1 MPNPYTL
8 YGSYASYYTAKS
20 RSHLRKKGVPFV
32 ERLPSETHFREKV
45 RPTSGSHRIPQLLT
59 PDGEVVQDSI
69 EMLDYV
75 EARFPDYP
83 AIPSTPVQRTFV
95 HLMEL
100 LCSEGLVNL
109 AWQHRWLFEEN
120 LSFVIKDFG
129 RSFRPHG
136 SDEELE
142 KYGNLI
148 ADRMMSYGLPPTN
161 EEIRAELDR
170 QYLAIL
176 QRFEQHLQHHPYFL
190 GGHPSAAD
198 YAIMGAMHAHLG
210 RDPAGLQFMQQ
221 HAPRVFRW
229 VEHMLTPE
237 IQSPEFYDYPIAY
250 PENDAIPATALA
262 VLSHLADAYGEPFI
276 LSSVGFQQVMDRQ
289 QPESGYALN
298 PDQDQPTF
306 VVEDLIYNGESQT
319 CHVNLHNVWIAQ
331 RAQKYFHSLPM
342 DVRSR
347 IEESLGS
354 RPISALLNVP
364 TQWVIERRN
373 NRLFVQ

>member
-1 MPNPYTL
+1 MPNLYTL

-32 ERLPSETHFREKV
+32 ERLPSETQFREKV
-45 RPTSGSHRIPQLLT
+45 RPASGSHRVPQLLA
-59 PDGEVVQDSI
+59 PDGQVVQDSV
-69 EMLDYV
+69 EMLDYI
-75 EARFPDYP
+75 EARFPAVP
-83 AIPSTPVQRTFV
+83 AIPNTPVQRTFV

-148 ADRMMSYGLPPTN
+148 ADRMMSYGLPPTS
-161 EEIRAELDR
+161 EEKRTALER

-176 QRFEQHLQHHPYFL
+176 QLMEQHVQHHPYFL

-210 RDPAGLQFMQQ
+210 RDPAGLQCMQQ

-237 IQSPEFYDYPIAY
+237 IQSPKFYDRPIAY

-262 VLSHLADAYGEPFI
+262 VLAHLAKDYGKPFI
-276 LSSVGFQQVMDRQ
+276 LSCIGFQQAMDRQ

-298 PDQDQPTF
+298 PDHDQPTL
-306 VVEDLIYNGESQT
+306 VIEDLIYRGEAQT
-319 CHVNLHNVWIAQ
+319 YRADLYQVWIAQ
-331 RAQKYFHSLPM
+331 RAQKYFQSLAP
-342 DVRSR
+342 DARNTV
-347 IEESLGS
+347 EESLGS
-354 RPISALLNVP
+354 SDASALLNVP
-364 TQWVIERRN
+364 VRWVIERRD
-373 NRLFVQ
+373 NRLFIQ